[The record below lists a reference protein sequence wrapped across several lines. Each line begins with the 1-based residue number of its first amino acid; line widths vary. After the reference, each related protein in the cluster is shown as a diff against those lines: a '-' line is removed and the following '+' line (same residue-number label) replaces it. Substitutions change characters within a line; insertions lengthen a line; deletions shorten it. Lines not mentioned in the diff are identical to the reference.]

1 MNYTLLQNE
10 INNDPTG
17 QGYSTYLPDSPG
29 KVVELLNT
37 QSHYMVKSRMITAR
51 GIMSS
56 YGIGPVAGAAFMDKL
71 ENLTSSIPALRWA
84 MKFLQQDAGLDI
96 GDNATQQML
105 DSLVGVGGITSTE
118 VDGIK
123 NIANQ
128 PASRFEILYGA
139 GKQVK
144 EEDLRMAG
152 VI

>member
-17 QGYSTYLPDSPG
+17 QGYSAYLPASPG

-37 QSHYMVKSRMITAR
+37 QSHYMVKARMITAR

-56 YGIGPVAGAAFMDKL
+56 YGIGPVAGAAFLDKL
-71 ENLTSSIPALRWA
+71 ENLTNSIPALKWA
-84 MKFLQQDAGLDI
+84 MKFLQQDAGIDI
-96 GDNATQQML
+96 GDGATQQML
-105 DSLVGVGGITSTE
+105 DSLVGVGGITSAE
-118 VDGIK
+118 VDCVK
-123 NIANQ
+123 AIALQ

-144 EEDLRMAG
+144 EEDLRLAG

>member
-10 INNDPTG
+10 IANDPTG

-51 GIMSS
+51 GVMSS
-56 YGIGPVAGAAFMDKL
+56 YGIGPSAGAAFLDKL
-71 ENLTSSIPALRWA
+71 ENLTSSVPASRWA
-84 MKFLQQDAGLDI
+84 MKFLQQDAGIDI
-96 GDNATQQML
+96 GDGATQQML
-105 DSLVGVGGITSTE
+105 DSLVGVGGITSAE
-118 VDGIK
+118 VDGVK
-123 NIANQ
+123 AIALL

>member
-10 INNDPTG
+10 ISNDPTG

-51 GIMSS
+51 GITS
-56 YGIGPVAGAAFMDKL
+56 GIGPVAGAAFLDKL
-71 ENLTSSIPALRWA
+71 ENLTRSVPAVRWA
-84 MKFLQQDAGLDI
+84 MKFLQQDAGIDI
-96 GDNATQQML
+96 GDVATQQML
-105 DSLVGVGGITSTE
+105 DSLIGVGGITSTE
-118 VDGIK
+118 VDGVK
-123 NIANQ
+123 AVALL

>member
-37 QSHYMVKSRMITAR
+37 QSHYMVKARMITAR
-51 GIMSS
+51 GVMSS
-56 YGIGPVAGAAFMDKL
+56 YGIGPVAGAAFLDKL

-84 MKFLQQDAGLDI
+84 MKFLQQDTGIDI
-96 GDNATQQML
+96 GDGATQQML
-105 DSLVGVGGITSTE
+105 DSLIGVGGITSAE
-118 VDGIK
+118 VNGVK
-123 NIANQ
+123 NMANQ
-128 PASRFEILYGA
+128 PASRFEVLYGA
-139 GKQVK
+139 DKTASEQ
-144 EEDLRMAG
+144 DLRDSG

>member
-37 QSHYMVKSRMITAR
+37 QSHYMVKPRMITAR
-51 GIMSS
+51 GIISS
-56 YGIGPVAGAAFMDKL
+56 YGIGPVAGAAFLDKL
-71 ENLTSSIPALRWA
+71 ENLTGSIPALKWA
-84 MKFLQQDAGLDI
+84 MKFLQQDAGIDI
-96 GDNATQQML
+96 GDGATQQML